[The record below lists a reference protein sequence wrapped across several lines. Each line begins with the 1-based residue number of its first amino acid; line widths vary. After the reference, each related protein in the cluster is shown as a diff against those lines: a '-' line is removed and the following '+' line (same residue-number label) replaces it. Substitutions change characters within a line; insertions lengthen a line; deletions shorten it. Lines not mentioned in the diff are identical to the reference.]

1 MQYAAW
7 VPRRSAVQATGHVVG
22 IPFLSMLQ
30 IAAGRAWT
38 RHSSSFPRRAPDSK
52 KSQSKKRPFSATKA
66 SSSGAQHAHHN
77 TRPASLPSKSR
88 QYERPGKR
96 VIPNFPKEFIPN
108 YSVSYMSPEHLSEHD
123 STLEPGRAPPIL
135 PDGFNNEPD
144 LPWYDLDMS
153 SYSTTE
159 SRDNPATPVR
169 RLPPSSTRKALLN
182 NLIHLAQRRPSPGIP
197 ALIDYH
203 ALHREVHST
212 RSYNLLI
219 DLSIRHKS
227 FGIVPSLVRAMSTE
241 NIDHNH
247 ITTKLLLRWLIH
259 TDRRSEAWQLL
270 EETTSSSGSAS
281 APLPVDYWLE
291 FFHSSRRTPLSNTE
305 FLHLMNISPVKFT
318 EMTTPRVMSVVIRA
332 ILRLGKPSYA
342 LQLVTTYLSAMPRK
356 VDAVLARQNLKL
368 VHLVVCYGSTEKGIS
383 RFFQSRQTL
392 QSLLALHPTLRPT
405 PATLLVL
412 LSQLSRCKRAGSIA
426 SRMVEEFKD
435 RWGCEVE
442 NAEVRQRVA
451 SLALKDVR
459 LRGISPKILQTIEES
474 ASSSGSQRDGYEFT
488 GFRYVPHFGPLS
500 GVEERRRWRRLHRL
514 YRRRTRDRG
523 ATEKRELQVSKRSR
537 DAAGRQTESG

>member
-1 MQYAAW
+1 M
-7 VPRRSAVQATGHVVG
+7 P
-22 IPFLSMLQ
+22 Q
-30 IAAGRAWT
+30 IAAGRAWA
-38 RHSSSFPRRAPDSK
+38 RHSSSIPRRSPDSK
-52 KSQSKKRPFSATKA
+52 KSQSKKCPFSAANA
-66 SSSGAQHAHHN
+66 SSLDVKRAHRN
-77 TRPASLPSKSR
+77 TRVASLASKSR
-88 QYERPGKR
+88 QYERPSKR
-96 VIPNFPKEFIPN
+96 VIPSLPKEFTPN
-108 YSVSYMSPEHLSEHD
+108 YSVSYMSPEHLSEYD
-123 STLEPGRAPPIL
+123 SSTLEPGRVL
-135 PDGFNNEPD
+135 PTVPDETKNETNP
-144 LPWYDLDMS
+144 PWYDLDMS
-153 SYSTTE
+153 LYSTIV
-159 SRDNPATPVR
+159 SRDQPTTPVH

-182 NLIHLAQRRPSPGIP
+182 NLINLAQRRPNPGLP

-227 FGIVPSLVRAMSTE
+227 FGIVPSLLRAMSTE

-259 TDRRSEAWQLL
+259 TDRRSEAWRLL
-270 EETTSSSGSAS
+270 EETTASSGS
-281 APLPVDYWLE
+281 APLPVDYWVE
-291 FFHSSRRTPLSNTE
+291 FFHSSRRIPLSNTE
-305 FLHLMNISPVKFT
+305 FLHLMKISSVKFT
-318 EMTTPRVMSVVIRA
+318 ETTTPRVLSVVIRA

-356 VDAVLARQNLKL
+356 VDAVLMRQNLKL

-392 QSLLALHPTLRPT
+392 QSLLALHPALRPT
-405 PATLLVL
+405 PATLLIL

-426 SRMVEEFKD
+426 SQMVEEFKD

-451 SLALKDVR
+451 NLALKDVR

-474 ASSSGSQRDGYEFT
+474 ASSGLQSAGYEST
-488 GFRYVPHFGPLS
+488 GFRYVPHFWPLS

-514 YRRRTRDRG
+514 YRRRTKNQSATVKRD
-523 ATEKRELQVSKRSR
+523 LQVSKQNQDEKRLVF
-537 DAAGRQTESG
+537 